1 MIVLE
6 PFTAADF
13 QQLIGWIDSEALLT
27 SWSGSLFSFPLTIES
42 MQWYVQDTN
51 IPGESDAFVYKAVDS
66 ITGQTVGHISLG
78 GISWKNKSSR
88 ISRVLVNTANQGKGI
103 GKQMINAVLKIGFEG
118 LGLHRIALGVYQD
131 NKAALNCYLQ
141 CGLKIEGISKDILW
155 YNDTYLSMVDM
166 AIMEDEWKALQV

>member
-1 MIVLE
+1 MIVLK

-13 QQLIGWIDSEALLT
+13 QQLIDWIDTEELLT
-27 SWSGSLFSFPLTIES
+27 SWSGSLFSFPLTIDS

-51 IPGESDAFVYKAVDS
+51 MPGQSDAFVFKAVES
-66 ITGQTVGHISLG
+66 STGETAGHISLG
-78 GISWKNKSSR
+78 SISWKNKSSR
-88 ISRVLVNTANQGKGI
+88 ISRVFVSTAFRGRGI
-103 GKQMINAVLKIGFEG
+103 GKQMINAVLKIGFEE
-118 LGLHRIALGVYQD
+118 LGLHRIALGVYEN

-155 YNDTYLSMVDM
+155 YKDAYLSMVDM